1 VGKEICSNCNAKLSQ
16 PASFCPNCSRP
27 TSHASESELIEW
39 DLRQWRKHVDRSVES
54 GSSIAAS
61 LPLRS
66 AAGAVGALAV
76 AAPEVAPLPSVRR
89 APQIEAP
96 ARARRKPRAEKTPG
110 HAGHSKE
117 ARKAERRVRRVAR
130 RAPPRE
136 STAHDRVIVLDA
148 DHEFVYTSCTSCER
162 GDWIVRT
169 TRNED
174 ETYNYWC
181 VRCSRGFKSDARL
194 RHGIKPFLAS
204 GSVIGA
210 LAALSILMR

>member
-1 VGKEICSNCNAKLSQ
+1 MGKEICSNCNAKLSQ
-16 PASFCPNCSRP
+16 SVSFCPVCSRP
-27 TSHASESELIEW
+27 TPHASESELIEW
-39 DLRQWRKHVDRSVES
+39 DLRQWRTHVDRSVAS
-54 GSSIAAS
+54 GSSMPATV
-61 LPLRS
+61 PLGS
-66 AAGAVGALAV
+66 AAGALAV
-76 AAPEVAPLPSVRR
+76 AAPQATPSPSVRH
-89 APQIEAP
+89 APRMETP
-96 ARARRKPRAEKTPG
+96 ARAREPKAEKAPRR
-110 HAGHSKE
+110 ARRSKE

-130 RAPPRE
+130 LATSRE
-136 STAHDRVIVLDA
+136 STAQDRVIVLDA

-181 VRCSRGFKSDARL
+181 VRCSRAFKSDARL

-210 LAALSILMR
+210 LGALSILMR